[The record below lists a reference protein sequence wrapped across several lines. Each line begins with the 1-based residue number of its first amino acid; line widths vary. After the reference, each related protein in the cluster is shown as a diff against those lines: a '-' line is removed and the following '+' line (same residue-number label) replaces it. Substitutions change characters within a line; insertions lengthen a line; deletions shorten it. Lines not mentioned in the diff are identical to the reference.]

1 MEPGD
6 EMMKENRELWLGDGD
21 VDALIEIHEA
31 MSGCSDD
38 AIAGR
43 CRAYLQS
50 GKRKYRIA
58 TKRQKKP
65 GLRVIDGGKK

>member
-1 MEPGD
+1 MQ
-6 EMMKENRELWLGDGD
+6 
-21 VDALIEIHEA
+21 A